1 MSRIALAR
9 LLQLSSQTLPIGGY
23 SHSQGLESAIERQVV
38 TDAASLER
46 WISDSLEFSMGSFE
60 IPCLLTMAAAWTA
73 QDAAAVGR
81 LNDDYLATRE
91 SAELRSASVQMGHS
105 LRALLCV
112 LPDVPRETT
121 EELRAIASLSLPCAW
136 SAAMSAWCIEP
147 IDAAIGYTWSWAENL
162 VLVAM
167 KTLPLGQSA
176 GHRLLLELGPRLA
189 QLAEDCAA
197 SAGGLCA
204 RAPMSNF
211 APGLAILSSQH
222 ETQYSRLFRS

>member
-38 TDAASLER
+38 TDTASLER
-46 WISDSLEFSMGSFE
+46 WISDGLEFSMGSFE
-60 IPCLLTMAAAWTA
+60 IPCLLAMAAAWTA
-73 QDAAAVGR
+73 QDRLAVGR

-147 IDAAIGYTWSWAENL
+147 VDAVIGYAWSWAENL

-167 KTLPLGQSA
+167 KILPLGQSA
-176 GHRLLLELGPRLA
+176 GHRLLLELGPRIA
-189 QLAEDCAA
+189 QVAEDCVA
-197 SAGGLCA
+197 SPGES
-204 RAPMSNF
+204 MSNF